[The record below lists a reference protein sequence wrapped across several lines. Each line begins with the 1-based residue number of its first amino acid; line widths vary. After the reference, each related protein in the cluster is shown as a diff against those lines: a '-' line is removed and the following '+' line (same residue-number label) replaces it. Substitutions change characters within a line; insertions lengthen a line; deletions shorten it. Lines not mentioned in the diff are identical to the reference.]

1 MHQIFDDQNAM
12 FFICPAI
19 FFFCPAKFF
28 RLSDSC
34 PATLPRVSRRLLFIN
49 SLKWC
54 DQIIQMRILYG
65 YFFGKDI
72 ILILIWIIV
81 HSYVLTF
88 I

>member
-1 MHQIFDDQNAM
+1 M
-12 FFICPAI
+12 F
-19 FFFCPAKFF
+19 
-28 RLSDSC
+28 
-34 PATLPRVSRRLLFIN
+34 LFIN

-81 HSYVLTF
+81 HTYVLIF